1 MKRRTPTPLL
11 LALALLPLTASAQL
25 WIENVSD
32 TNLTFAFRGVT
43 GLGVYA
49 NENQGAG
56 ARLSLTFDAAAKK
69 LAIDL
74 TNLSGGVRTVGTGA
88 AQQDIYFGT
97 GTLMGFGFETNPDN
111 LYATAFSSWASA
123 SLNAPGTFGSD
134 TIDFNLAQNYNLS
147 GGGALNPFYMDV
159 GTATGGN
166 VNGGNP
172 GAGLAS
178 GHGAKFRFTF
188 GSPAFDAAT
197 FNPFDFFF
205 RDADPDIYDM
215 SFRFQQTGGLDQC
228 QPDAGRKGKG
238 FGDCFTQCHD
248 DGSDKVAIVFNT
260 EFDYEVPEPSTYG
273 LIGAGALLGL
283 ALHRRFRRR

>member
-1 MKRRTPTPLL
+1 MKRRTPTSLL
-11 LALALLPLTASAQL
+11 LALALLPLSASAQL
-25 WIENVSD
+25 WIENLTD

-56 ARLSLTFDAAAKK
+56 ARLSLNFDTTTRV
-69 LAIDL
+69 LGIDV

-88 AQQDIYFGT
+88 AQQNVFFGA

-111 LYATAFSSWASA
+111 LLATWFGAWTNTAF
-123 SLNAPGTFGSD
+123 NAPGTFGGD
-134 TIDFNLAQNYNLS
+134 AINFNLTQDYNLS
-147 GGGALNPFYMDV
+147 GGTGSPFYMDV

-172 GAGLAS
+172 SAGLSA
-178 GHGAKFRFTF
+178 GHGASFRFRF
-188 GSPAFDAAT
+188 NSAAFDATT

-205 RDADPDIYDM
+205 RDTDPDIYDM
-215 SFRFQQTGGLDQC
+215 SFRFQQTSGLGQYDSARRSDSFGHSFAQC
-228 QPDAGRKGKG
+228 DN
-238 FGDCFTQCHD
+238 

-260 EFDYEVPEPSTYG
+260 EYDYEVPEPSTYG
-273 LIGAGALLGL
+273 LIGAGALLAL